1 MKEVTIHRKKI
12 YMGLDLG
19 YDNAMVSFLKEEGGD
34 PFTVSTRSDRECYQ
48 IPVSLYEGKNGYY
61 LYGAE
66 AQKRRQDQNG
76 ILYEQLYLRAIDL
89 IHTDGAGE
97 AVERLALFV
106 SRLVRLKD
114 KLCQDAEYEICLSI
128 AVPKL
133 TPKAAEVFALLR
145 EMLKET
151 AETMFFMDYGESFF
165 YYTYHQ
171 EKSIWAHDVAMFDF
185 SDRQVRFTL
194 LARESRTV
202 PQIVVSGEKVWEV
215 PALAE
220 DDGQE
225 KDVFFASILR
235 EAFAKRIISGVY
247 LLGDGFDGNWL
258 CDTLRVLG
266 PNRRVFVGKNLY
278 TKGAAYAGSIL
289 SRQGDWPYSYDC
301 SYKVQAN
308 VSLKASV
315 NGTQKFLPVVT
326 AGENWFEVKKQFDVI
341 LKGTPSV
348 DIWIQERGERN
359 AKIEPLLLENVWKR
373 PERTRKIRISVR
385 MINQQKL
392 YVTILDLGFGAF
404 YPSTE
409 KQWKFEIDLY

>member
-1 MKEVTIHRKKI
+1 MKEVTFHRKKLYI
-12 YMGLDLG
+12 GLDLG
-19 YDNAMVSFLKEEGGD
+19 YDNAMVSFQEEDGED
-34 PFTVSTRSDRECYQ
+34 PATVSTRTDGEFYQ

-61 LYGAE
+61 LYGSEAE
-66 AQKRRQDQNG
+66 KRRQDQTG
-76 ILYEQLYLRAIDL
+76 ILYEKLYLRAIDL
-89 IHTDGAGE
+89 IDTDGAGE
-97 AVERLALFV
+97 AVERLAVFV
-106 SRLVRLKD
+106 CRLIRLKE
-114 KLCQDAEYEICLSI
+114 KLYQNAEHEICLSI
-128 AVPKL
+128 AVPEL
-133 TPKAAEVFALLR
+133 TPEAVGVLELLKKA
-145 EMLKET
+145 LKET
-151 AETMFFMDYGESFF
+151 ADSVFWMDYGESFF
-165 YYTYHQ
+165 YYTFHQ
-171 EKSIWAHDVAMFDF
+171 EASIWAHDVAMFDF
-185 SDRQVRFTL
+185 TDRQVRFTL

-215 PALAE
+215 PELAA
-220 DDGQE
+220 DSGRE
-225 KDVFFASILR
+225 KDIFFASVLR

-278 TKGAAYAGSIL
+278 TKGAAYAGRIL
-289 SRQGDWPYSYDC
+289 SRQKEWPYSYDC

-315 NGTQKFLPVVT
+315 NGIQKFLPVVT
-326 AGENWFEVKKQFDVI
+326 AGENWFDVKKQFDVL

-373 PERTRKIRISVR
+373 PEKTRKIRISVQ
-385 MINQQKL
+385 MKNQQKL
-392 YVTILDLGFGAF
+392 YVVIADLGFGAF

-409 KQWKFEIDLY
+409 KQWKFEIDLF